1 MQSFG
6 HGITFGRVC
15 YITDVGAELLDLI
28 EKSGLSITMTGDG
41 LIATTMDALNE
52 HIYLRTEQDSARIM
66 LDAKHK
72 LCEEWLDDIRVK
84 INQANETSSAFDHG
98 DPENIGVIIFSV

>member
-15 YITDVGAELLDLI
+15 YVANVGAELLDMI

-41 LIATTMDALNE
+41 LIATTMDALTE
-52 HIYLRTEQDSARIM
+52 HAFLRRADWMVRAS
-66 LDAKHK
+66 LDAKFK

-84 INQANETSSAFDHG
+84 IGQANKPWPD
-98 DPENIGVIIFSV
+98 ENQDEPQPIGEIIFSV